1 MSKTSLV
8 FKREF
13 LTRVKK
19 KSFLIMT
26 IVGPLLL
33 SSLVLAPLLLA
44 SIPEGPKT
52 ILVVDE
58 PGIIFGE
65 KGTDKYI
72 FNYINPKDFDLD
84 KAKEFFRK
92 SDDDALLYI
101 RKGES
106 GDPHWIKDHSAIYAK
121 NDVPLSMQKY
131 IEDLMERKINQQLL
145 LKEGISP
152 EVVAQSRVN
161 VNLATFSLDEEGEK
175 ASATG
180 VKMIT
185 GYMAGFMIYFF
196 VFFYTSQVMRG
207 VIEEKTNRIVEV
219 IISSVRPFQL
229 MMGKVLGIGAVGL
242 VQFLI
247 WVVLSTAI
255 YAVGVGVIFKD
266 KINPEQLVNQ
276 QGMEQAVELSE
287 GMEFVQSIEAVN
299 FPLIIG
305 GFLIFFIGGYLL
317 YAALFAAIGS
327 AVDNETDT
335 QQFML
340 PVTIPLILAIIVT
353 TRVIEEPN
361 SALAFWFSIVPLTSP
376 IVMMVRLPFG
386 VPPWELAL
394 SVTLLI
400 LGFIAATWLAGRIYR
415 VGILMYGK
423 KPSWKEMFKWM
434 TYKNG

>member
-58 PGIIFGE
+58 PGIILGE

-84 KAKEFFRK
+84 KAKEFFRN

-185 GYMAGFMIYFF
+185 GYLAGFMIYFF

-276 QGMEQAVELSE
+276 QGMEQAMEMSE
-287 GMEFVQSIEAVN
+287 GMEIVQSIEAVN

-386 VPPWELAL
+386 VPMWELAL
-394 SVTLLI
+394 SITLLI

>member
-26 IVGPLLL
+26 IVGPILL

-52 ILVVDE
+52 IIVVDE
-58 PGIIFGE
+58 SAILLGE

-72 FNYINPKDFDLD
+72 FNYLPAKDFNLET
-84 KAKEFFRK
+84 AKEFFRK
-92 SDDDALLYI
+92 SNHEALLYI
-101 RKGES
+101 RKGET
-106 GDPHWIKDHSAIYAK
+106 GDPHWIKDHTAIYAK
-121 NDVPLSMQKY
+121 NDVPLGMQKY
-131 IEDLMERKINQQLL
+131 IEDLLERKVNQQLL
-145 LKEGISP
+145 IREGISP
-152 EVVAQSRVN
+152 ELVAQSRVN
-161 VNLATFSLDEEGEK
+161 VNLATYSLDEDGEK

-185 GYMAGFMIYFF
+185 GYLTGFMIYFF

-255 YAVGVGVIFKD
+255 YALGVGVLFKD
-266 KINPEQLVNQ
+266 KIQPEQLVNQ
-276 QGMEQAVELSE
+276 QGIEQAIEVSE
-287 GMEFVQSIEAVN
+287 GLAFVQSIESVN
-299 FPLIIG
+299 FPLIIA

-353 TRVIEEPN
+353 TRVIEDPN
-361 SALAFWFSIVPLTSP
+361 GALAFWFSIVPLTSP

-386 VPPWELAL
+386 VPAWELAL
-394 SVTLLI
+394 SIALLVM
-400 LGFIAATWLAGRIYR
+400 GFIAATWLAGRIYR

-423 KPSWKEMFKWM
+423 KPSWKEIFKWM

>member
-1 MSKTSLV
+1 
-8 FKREF
+8 
-13 LTRVKK
+13 
-19 KSFLIMT
+19 
-26 IVGPLLL
+26 
-33 SSLVLAPLLLA
+33 
-44 SIPEGPKT
+44 
-52 ILVVDE
+52 
-58 PGIIFGE
+58 
-65 KGTDKYI
+65 
-72 FNYINPKDFDLD
+72 
-84 KAKEFFRK
+84 
-92 SDDDALLYI
+92 
-101 RKGES
+101 
-106 GDPHWIKDHSAIYAK
+106 
-121 NDVPLSMQKY
+121 
-131 IEDLMERKINQQLL
+131 
-145 LKEGISP
+145 
-152 EVVAQSRVN
+152 
-161 VNLATFSLDEEGEK
+161 LATYSLDEDGEK

-185 GYMAGFMIYFF
+185 GYLTGFMIYFF

-255 YAVGVGVIFKD
+255 YALGVGVLFKD
-266 KINPEQLVNQ
+266 KIQPEQLVNQ
-276 QGMEQAVELSE
+276 QGIEQAVEVSE
-287 GMEFVQSIEAVN
+287 GLAFVQSIESVN
-299 FPLIIG
+299 FPLIIA

-353 TRVIEEPN
+353 TRVIEDPN
-361 SALAFWFSIVPLTSP
+361 GALAFWFSIVPLTSP

-386 VPPWELAL
+386 VPAWELAL
-394 SVTLLI
+394 SIALLVM
-400 LGFIAATWLAGRIYR
+400 GFIAATWLAGRIYR

-423 KPSWKEMFKWM
+423 KPSWKEIFKWM